1 MVGITTYTSLSS
13 SRVTGSST
21 SATAQPVAAD
31 DKTGATT
38 STGSTGT
45 SSTVSNLARQ
55 LSEAAVRAETRDT
68 SLSHKELGQKATA
81 LLNQITGDSYFAN
94 KAQHNAEVP
103 NTDDPELLARAKQA
117 TSFVNGSGSN
127 PFKGMS
133 RDQLALITYDDSGT
147 FTTNERR
154 AAWEEAYSQEEAW
167 RQKAVAKAM
176 DEYNR
181 TGKLTNFFS
190 EVLEHYKS
198 LPAIEQAQYPEDYAA
213 DLQQKIDLDFNYMTH
228 RAEGKGSS
236 ATSLIEQLVS
246 AGPYARKETDGASS
260 PVATQS
266 SSATQSAS
274 EVTTAIITIAP
285 LPEVQ
290 PVHSQNKMP
299 NAQETVVRQKLIIA

>member
-198 LPAIEQAQYPEDYAA
+198 LPAIVVLAIVAEFFGQAIHMGQIGALFLGIGVHLRDQRAILAGEELEGAATDVAGAHALGAVGDLGLGAAEQARDHEVVP
-213 DLQQKIDLDFNYMTH
+213 
-228 RAEGKGSS
+228 
-236 ATSLIEQLVS
+236 
-246 AGPYARKETDGASS
+246 DGAGC
-260 PVATQS
+260 AGG
-266 SSATQSAS
+266 
-274 EVTTAIITIAP
+274 
-285 LPEVQ
+285 
-290 PVHSQNKMP
+290 
-299 NAQETVVRQKLIIA
+299 